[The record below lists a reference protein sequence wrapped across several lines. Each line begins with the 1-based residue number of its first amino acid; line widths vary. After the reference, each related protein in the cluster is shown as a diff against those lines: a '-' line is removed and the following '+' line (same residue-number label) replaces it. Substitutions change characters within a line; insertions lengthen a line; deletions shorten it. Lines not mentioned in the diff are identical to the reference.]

1 MSETLRATLSA
12 AGILFFMVLIFWGA
26 HYATKLVGQGTIRNQ
41 ETGCKLEI
49 LGRTMLGK
57 EQALVIVRV
66 GDTTLLLGV
75 TGQQISKL
83 EDLDPAQFADAEPKT
98 EGQDFLHLLKDAW
111 KQQKQTSGEED
122 THP

>member
-1 MSETLRATLSA
+1 MSETLHATLSA

-26 HYATKLVGQGTIRNQ
+26 HYATKLVGRGTMHHQ
-41 ETGCKLEI
+41 DKGCKLEI

-57 EQALVIVRV
+57 EQALVIVRI

-83 EDLDPAQFADAEPKT
+83 DELDSAQFADIAPKT
-98 EGQDFLHLLKDAW
+98 ESQDFLHVLKDAW